1 MRVLLSLSC
10 LLWSGLAL
18 ADGKTVSSGTVSL
31 VQVKNGTAEVPATI
45 AGVTGSVDLEAGT
58 GTLTIPVNAWDSA
71 LEIRDNNVRGTFFH
85 ADAHPTATFTL
96 ESLALTDGQGAAK
109 GTLTLYTGSVPV
121 EAKVKVSTTEAG
133 ATQVETIE
141 PFSVSIAALGLG
153 EALTAVMQLCG
164 HQSVDDAVKVGVS
177 LELAAE

>member
-1 MRVLLSLSC
+1 MRLLMSLGC
-10 LLWSGLAL
+10 LVWSSMAFAGAQ
-18 ADGKTVSSGTVSL
+18 TVSSGTVSL
-31 VQVKNGTAEVPATI
+31 VQVKNGSAEVPATI
-45 AGVTGSVDLEAGT
+45 AGVTGTVDLEAGT

-71 LEIRDNNVRGTFFH
+71 LEIRDNNVRGTFFQ

-96 ESLALTDGQGAAK
+96 ESLSLTDAQGTAK
-109 GTLTLYTGSVPV
+109 GTLTLHSGSVPV
-121 EAKVKVSTTEAG
+121 EATVKVTSSEDGTAK
-133 ATQVETIE
+133 VETVE

-153 EALTAVMQLCG
+153 DALTAVMKLCA